1 MFAVT
6 QDHWLDGAE
15 QLPTRHC
22 DARPR
27 PDDVSLVVIHGISLP
42 PGQFGTGLVQLF
54 FRGMLDV
61 RRHPALADLQ
71 GVRVS
76 SHLFVARCGAVAQFV
91 PFDRRAWHAGVS
103 SYCGRANCNDYSIGI
118 ELEGTD
124 ELPYASAQYARLAE
138 ILEALLRRYAT
149 LAPERIVG
157 HADIAPGRKTDPG
170 PCFDWPR
177 LRRSLVAAES
187 WT

>member
-27 PDDVSLVVIHGISLP
+27 PDDLSLLVIHGISLP
-42 PGQFGTGLVQLF
+42 PGRFGTGLVQSF

-61 RRHPALADLQ
+61 RQHPALADLH

-76 SHLFVARCGAVAQFV
+76 SHLFVDRCGAVAQFV
-91 PFDRRAWHAGVS
+91 PFHQRAWHAGVS
-103 SYCGRANCNDYSIGI
+103 SHCGRANCNDYSIGI

-124 ELPYASAQYARLAE
+124 ELPYTSAQYMRLAE
-138 ILEALLRRYAT
+138 VLEVLLRRYST

-170 PCFDWPR
+170 PCFDWSR
-177 LRRSLVAAES
+177 LRRSLAATAS
-187 WT
+187 VV